1 MTAWLENPEKERL
14 PVTVLMRILTYL
26 QEFNG
31 VSIVLRLVLA
41 TLFGGIIGIEREVK
55 GRSAGF
61 RTFTLVCIGSALGT
75 IVNLYLFEIT
85 GNTDVARIP
94 AGILSGIGFLGVGT
108 IIVTK
113 RSHVKGLTTAAGL
126 WVTASLGIALG
137 AGMIWVSVAGF
148 LLILLTISILQNL
161 SHYIAGHNRL
171 INLYVEMAKE
181 SDVNALV
188 NYIRE
193 KDYQIVTMEKK
204 REKITKECD
213 LVINLSLNLK
223 KQCKHEDIV
232 HDISKIDG
240 VCYLEEIY
248 N

>member
-1 MTAWLENPEKERL
+1 MK
-14 PVTVLMRILTYL
+14 ILQYL

-31 VSIVLRLVLA
+31 ISIVLRLVLA

-61 RTFTLVCIGSALGT
+61 RTFTLVCIGATLGT
-75 IVNLYLFEIT
+75 IVNLYLFQIT

-94 AGILSGIGFLGVGT
+94 AGILNGIGFLGVGT

-137 AGMIWVSVAGF
+137 AGMIWVSVVSF
-148 LLILLTISILQNL
+148 VLILMTISILQNL
-161 SHYIAGHNRL
+161 SHYISGHNPI
-171 INLYVEMAKE
+171 INLYIEMAKE

-188 NYIRE
+188 NYIRSSN
-193 KDYQIVTMEKK
+193 YQIVTMEKK

-223 KQCKHEDIV
+223 KKCKHEDIV
-232 HDISKIDG
+232 NDISKIDG
-240 VCYLEEIY
+240 ICYLEEIY
-248 N
+248 S